1 VGQKSG
7 RLLAPEGYVKQSG
20 EGWIIAS
27 NYLLQGNY
35 FEAMHI
41 PLIRGRYFR
50 PSDDRRGAP
59 LIIIISQSLANRYFA
74 GKDPIGMHIKVGPT
88 FASPLPAMTIVGV
101 VGDIK
106 QASLDQATVPE
117 MYEPLSQAAADLGPL
132 ASIIGVLGSM
142 DVVIRTV
149 GDPAALSNAFTRTVR
164 QLDPLLAISNLRTM
178 EEVLAATTSTRRFN
192 TALLTAFATIAL
204 LLALLGIYGTMAYAV
219 AERNREIAVRMAL
232 GATREKVL
240 RGTLAKAL
248 TIAALGTV
256 VGLVLSG
263 GLTRFVNSLL
273 FEVKTFDAVA
283 MGGAIVVLMVTSA
296 LAAWLPAKRAAAIE
310 PMQLLRME

>member
-1 VGQKSG
+1 
-7 RLLAPEGYVKQSG
+7 
-20 EGWIIAS
+20 
-27 NYLLQGNY
+27 
-35 FEAMHI
+35 
-41 PLIRGRYFR
+41 
-50 PSDDRRGAP
+50 
-59 LIIIISQSLANRYFA
+59 
-74 GKDPIGMHIKVGPT
+74 
-88 FASPLPAMTIVGV
+88 
-101 VGDIK
+101 
-106 QASLDQATVPE
+106 
-117 MYEPLSQAAADLGPL
+117 
-132 ASIIGVLGSM
+132 
-142 DVVIRTV
+142 
-149 GDPAALSNAFTRTVR
+149 
-164 QLDPLLAISNLRTM
+164 
-178 EEVLAATTSTRRFN
+178 VLAATTSTRRFN